1 VKTVIKGQ
9 VNNFQL
15 TRFFMEKI
23 KKRELEQNKI
33 LHANGVPMHY
43 FKVFQLILIMKDDE
57 LSTKNISE
65 LYAKIF
71 GTHIMQSS
79 LSRTLKYLASEL
91 QLIEYVNNP
100 FNSKYTWVRLTQE
113 GKKAQKIFVEG
124 HDYPTLP
131 FKVVERLISNGN

>member
-1 VKTVIKGQ
+1 MNTKKGQ

-15 TRFFMEKI
+15 TRFFMDKI
-23 KKRELEQNKI
+23 SKRELEKNKI

-43 FKVFQLILIMKDDE
+43 FKVFQLILITSEDK
-57 LSTKNISE
+57 LSTKYISE
-65 LYAKIF
+65 IYYKIF

-79 LSRTLKYLASEL
+79 LSRTLKYLAIEL

-124 HDYPTLP
+124 QDYSTLP
-131 FKVVERLISNGN
+131 SKVVERLLSNGS

>member
-1 VKTVIKGQ
+1 
-9 VNNFQL
+9 
-15 TRFFMEKI
+15 MDKI
-23 KKRELEQNKI
+23 HKRELEKNKI

-43 FKVFQLILIMKDDE
+43 FKVFQLILITKEDK
-57 LSTKNISE
+57 LSTKYISE
-65 LYAKIF
+65 IYHKIF

-79 LSRTLKYLASEL
+79 LSRTLKYLAIEL

-124 HDYPTLP
+124 QDYSTLP
-131 FKVVERLISNGN
+131 SKVVERLLSNGS